1 MGILGDQMTKI
12 KENQT
17 AVYLRVSSA
26 TQSLE
31 MQRSA
36 ITRLAKAREDN
47 VDVWYSEKMSGGSLN
62 RPVMD
67 EIRRLARQGYI
78 RKLYFYRLDRLTRTG
93 IADTLNLIKEFR
105 SYGVELISVADGFD
119 LSGMAA
125 EIIISVMSW
134 AAENERKVINERL
147 SAARTRLEEAG
158 RSWGR
163 PRKEYDVE
171 AMVALR
177 KQGYNVSQVAL
188 RVNVARSTV
197 SRLLKDI

>member
-1 MGILGDQMTKI
+1 MTKI
-12 KENQT
+12 KENQI

-26 TQSLE
+26 AQSLE

-47 VDVWYSEKMSGGSLN
+47 IDVWYPEKMSGGTMN
-62 RPVMD
+62 RPVLD
-67 EIRRLARQGYI
+67 EVRRLARQGYI

-119 LSGMAA
+119 LNGITG
-125 EIIISVMSW
+125 ELVISIMSW

-147 SAARTRLEEAG
+147 SSARTRLEEAG

-163 PRKEYDVE
+163 PRKVYDIE
-171 AMVALR
+171 AMLKLR
-177 KQGYNVSQVAL
+177 QEGYNDSQVAL
-188 RVNVARSTV
+188 RVNVPRSTV
-197 SRLLKDI
+197 ARLLKEVA